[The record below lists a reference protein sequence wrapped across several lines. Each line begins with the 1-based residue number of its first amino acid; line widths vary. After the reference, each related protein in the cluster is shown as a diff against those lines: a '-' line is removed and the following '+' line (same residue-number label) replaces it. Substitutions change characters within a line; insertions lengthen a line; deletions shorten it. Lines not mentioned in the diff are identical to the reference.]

1 MPNQLMLMLSRIR
14 YREALIFQAPTLLGL
29 ALFLPSVSF
38 YLALNAVVAWMGSFF
53 VAAFTLA
60 INDWADISLDTQN
73 TLKRKDTFLGMG
85 IHPRQM
91 LTLAFLL
98 ALGGI
103 GLFTVLSTL
112 HVFMALLAI
121 MFSLAYSVPVWGIRG
136 KSVPVFSSFLHFGGT
151 LLSFLLGSLTFVSA
165 DLRSLLL
172 ASYPAVLITAG
183 HLVQEV
189 EDYEEDRLSRC
200 QTNAVRFGQKPVFF
214 LATTLFTFS
223 FVILYW
229 LADIGLLPSVIK
241 YFSILYLGYAVIA
254 AQAYRAGLTQNSVRH
269 LRDQYRILFGIVVLA
284 MLTISLL
291 NKRGL

>member
-1 MPNQLMLMLSRIR
+1 
-14 YREALIFQAPTLLGL
+14 
-29 ALFLPSVSF
+29 
-38 YLALNAVVAWMGSFF
+38 
-53 VAAFTLA
+53 
-60 INDWADISLDTQN
+60 
-73 TLKRKDTFLGMG
+73 
-85 IHPRQM
+85 
-91 LTLAFLL
+91 
-98 ALGGI
+98 
-103 GLFTVLSTL
+103 
-112 HVFMALLAI
+112 MALLAI